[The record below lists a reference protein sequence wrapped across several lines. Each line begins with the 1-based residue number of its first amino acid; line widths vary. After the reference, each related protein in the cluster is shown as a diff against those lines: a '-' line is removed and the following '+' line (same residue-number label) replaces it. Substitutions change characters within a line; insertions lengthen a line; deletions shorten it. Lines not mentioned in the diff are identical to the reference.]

1 MGKSRYVEKRQLS
14 SKRSQFISGVL
25 SLVLCFSMVPFAY
38 AEDEVDV
45 RDCWYDIHD
54 KGGYEVASWVSAATI
69 PPSVSEIDWQH
80 LQPGVDYKD
89 KSMILTFAPKLSL
102 SLARDYISRQ
112 GWTEDKLIA
121 WNEDA
126 GWKCMSVTIADSQS
140 LQEEMT
146 SACALWWVWYAELNH
161 ISACPIDEEVSD
173 LPDESIEAPSRQW
186 PFDNQDTN
194 LINPFENYSEKELY
208 LAFEPDVSLEAALDT
223 VFSMEGWSVG
233 YYQGT
238 AYSESSWFYDHELL
252 VTIPSG
258 MTVIDAKKIAKQQ
271 AGIADVEL
279 VYYLT
284 TGPVYEEKP
293 NIVITFDAG
302 VDYNQVKKAILGLGW
317 PYGDA
322 TKLADTGQLRVEA
335 FYPKNLASE
344 LAISKAYSLEGVVH
358 VELIEPSGSG
368 GEDGSQSPSEG
379 DDSSGINIGDQWY
392 LDYLGIVDAWNQAQC
407 NGTVSVA
414 VLDTGVWAVPDL
426 QANLDLDNAW
436 DAVSESPLSADPI
449 HPHGTWVAGA
459 ISAQAD
465 DGQGVSGVSHNAKIV
480 PVNIASSVKDGVA
493 SATDDDIACA
503 INHVVESD
511 SIDNLRVIN
520 MSFGCPG
527 EVKGSLQTAINHAA
541 DENISIVCSAGDENT
556 DAAYKPSDSDNV
568 IGVITT
574 KITERWIDPSDQ
586 SKGSCYGP
594 AKDIAAP
601 GYCIKTVSTD
611 MDTYGIAYCT
621 GTSFSAPL
629 VSGVLALM
637 YAANPNLTAADA
649 EYYLEN
655 TATDLGEPGF
665 DNEFANGLVNAKA
678 AVLSVA
684 SEDALFTR
692 LAGDYAVNTMD
703 AIVSEGFL
711 DGVYEGA
718 TGSDTVIVATMDS
731 YYDAL
736 TAASL
741 AGVKN
746 CPILLTDPETL
757 SPETASLI
765 GRLGA
770 SKAYIVG
777 GPSAV
782 SPSVERQVSDLSGV
796 NEVERLWGDYARD
809 TAMAIYREGT
819 REGAW
824 GDTAIVCTVNSYLDG
839 LAASSYSFAKGAPIF
854 LVNSDL
860 VLENDALSAIASGGF
875 KKVIVMGGTSA
886 VSSAIGTQL
895 FGVVNNI
902 SRMAGDDAYETA
914 RLFANRCLEDGM
926 QMNGAAVTTAQSYYD
941 ALCAGPLCGRANAP
955 ILYADEEYTES
966 AEAFFTTYAPFF
978 NRGYVLGGYSAVP
991 KSVVQE
997 LKAAVAAAL

>member
-1 MGKSRYVEKRQLS
+1 MGKNRYVKKRRLS
-14 SKRSQFISGVL
+14 LERSRFIGGVL
-25 SLVLCFSMVPFAY
+25 SLVLCFSMVPLAY
-38 AEDEVDV
+38 AEESNTADDAFEGVAAWVADVDLPAS
-45 RDCWYDIHD
+45 
-54 KGGYEVASWVSAATI
+54 YEQV
-69 PPSVSEIDWQH
+69 DWDS
-80 LQPGVDYKD
+80 LQPGVDYVPN
-89 KSMILTFAPKLSL
+89 SMILTFMPKTSL
-102 SLARDYISRQ
+102 VVGRAFITAQ
-112 GWTEDKLIA
+112 GWSEDTVIS
-121 WNEDA
+121 WDDDA
-126 GWKCMSVTIADSQS
+126 GWKCMSVTVPESQS
-140 LQEEMT
+140 LKDAMAIAAG
-146 SACALWWVWYAELNH
+146 SGKVWYSELNR

-173 LPDESIEAPSRQW
+173 LPDESIEVPSRQW

-208 LAFEPDVSLEAALDT
+208 LVFESDVSLEEALDT

-233 YYQGT
+233 CYQGT
-238 AYSESSWFYDHELL
+238 SSSESSWFYDHELL

-284 TGPVYEEKP
+284 TGPVYQVKP
-293 NIVITFDAG
+293 NIAVTFDG
-302 VDYNQVKKAILGLGW
+302 KAASGQAEYRVYSLGW
-317 PYGDA
+317 QLSGAEESIGGDWVKVKA
-322 TKLADTGQLRVEA
+322 R
-335 FYPKNLASE
+335 YPESLTEDQAVSQ
-344 LAISKAYSLEGVVH
+344 AYSLEGVVH

-449 HPHGTWVAGA
+449 HPHGTWVAGV

-493 SATDDDIACA
+493 YATDDDIACA

-527 EVKGSLQTAINHAA
+527 EAKGCLQTAINYAT
-541 DENISIVCSAGDENT
+541 ENNISVVCSAGDENT

-574 KITERWIDPSDQ
+574 KITERWVDPSDQ
-586 SKGSCYGP
+586 NKGSCYGP

-611 MDTYGIAYCT
+611 MNAYGITYCT
-621 GTSFSAPL
+621 GASFSAPI

-665 DNEFANGLVNAKA
+665 DSEFANGLVNAKA

-711 DGVYEGA
+711 DGVYGDKN
-718 TGSDTVIVATMDS
+718 GSDTVIVATMDS

-741 AGVKN
+741 AGIKN

-782 SPSVERQVSDLSGV
+782 SLDVEQQVSDLSGV

-839 LAASSYSFAKGAPIF
+839 LAASPYSFAKKAPIF

-860 VLENDALSAIASGGF
+860 VLEDDALSAIANGGF

-886 VSSAIGTQL
+886 VSSAVGTQL

-955 ILYADEEYTES
+955 ILYADEEYIES
-966 AEAFFTTYAPFF
+966 AETFFTTYAPFF

-997 LKAAVAAAL
+997 LKAAIAAAL

>member
-1 MGKSRYVEKRQLS
+1 M
-14 SKRSQFISGVL
+14 
-25 SLVLCFSMVPFAY
+25 
-38 AEDEVDV
+38 
-45 RDCWYDIHD
+45 
-54 KGGYEVASWVSAATI
+54 
-69 PPSVSEIDWQH
+69 
-80 LQPGVDYKD
+80 
-89 KSMILTFAPKLSL
+89 
-102 SLARDYISRQ
+102 
-112 GWTEDKLIA
+112 
-121 WNEDA
+121 
-126 GWKCMSVTIADSQS
+126 
-140 LQEEMT
+140 
-146 SACALWWVWYAELNH
+146 
-161 ISACPIDEEVSD
+161 
-173 LPDESIEAPSRQW
+173 
-186 PFDNQDTN
+186 
-194 LINPFENYSEKELY
+194 
-208 LAFEPDVSLEAALDT
+208 
-223 VFSMEGWSVG
+223 
-233 YYQGT
+233 
-238 AYSESSWFYDHELL
+238 
-252 VTIPSG
+252 
-258 MTVIDAKKIAKQQ
+258 
-271 AGIADVEL
+271 
-279 VYYLT
+279 
-284 TGPVYEEKP
+284 
-293 NIVITFDAG
+293 
-302 VDYNQVKKAILGLGW
+302 
-317 PYGDA
+317 
-322 TKLADTGQLRVEA
+322 
-335 FYPKNLASE
+335 
-344 LAISKAYSLEGVVH
+344 
-358 VELIEPSGSG
+358 
-368 GEDGSQSPSEG
+368 
-379 DDSSGINIGDQWY
+379 
-392 LDYLGIVDAWNQAQC
+392 
-407 NGTVSVA
+407 A

-436 DAVSESPLSADPI
+436 DAVSESPMSGDPI
-449 HPHGTWVAGA
+449 HPHGTWVAGV
-459 ISAQAD
+459 ISAQTD
-465 DGQGVSGVSHNAKIV
+465 DDQGVSGVSHNAKIV
-480 PVNIASSVKDGVA
+480 PVNIASSVKGNLAYAKNDH
-493 SATDDDIACA
+493 IALA
-503 INHVVESD
+503 IEHVINSND
-511 SIDNLRVIN
+511 IDNLRVIN
-520 MSFGCPG
+520 ISFGGRG
-527 EVKGSLQTAINHAA
+527 EAKGSLQTAINHAV
-541 DENISIVCSAGDENT
+541 EKGVSVVCSAGNENT
-556 DAAYKPSDSDNV
+556 DALYTPSDLNNV
-568 IGVITT
+568 ISVIATT
-574 KITERWIDPSDQ
+574 ITERWVDSTDQ

-611 MDTYGIAYCT
+611 MDTHGIAYCT
-621 GTSFSAPL
+621 GTSFSAPI

-692 LAGDYAVNTMD
+692 LAGDYVVNTMD

-711 DGVYEGA
+711 NGVYGDKN
-718 TGSDTVIVATMDS
+718 GSDTVIVATMDS

-741 AGVKN
+741 AGIKN

-765 GRLGA
+765 GRLGV

-782 SPSVERQVSDLSGV
+782 SLDVEQQISDLSGV

-839 LAASSYSFAKGAPIF
+839 LAASPYSFAKGAPIF

-860 VLENDALSAIASGGF
+860 VLEDDALSAIASGGF

-966 AEAFFTTYAPFF
+966 AETFFTTYAPFI

-991 KSVVQE
+991 KSVIQE
-997 LKAAVAAAL
+997 LKAAIAAAL

>member
-1 MGKSRYVEKRQLS
+1 M
-14 SKRSQFISGVL
+14 
-25 SLVLCFSMVPFAY
+25 
-38 AEDEVDV
+38 ED
-45 RDCWYDIHD
+45 
-54 KGGYEVASWVSAATI
+54 
-69 PPSVSEIDWQH
+69 
-80 LQPGVDYKD
+80 
-89 KSMILTFAPKLSL
+89 
-102 SLARDYISRQ
+102 
-112 GWTEDKLIA
+112 
-121 WNEDA
+121 
-126 GWKCMSVTIADSQS
+126 VT
-140 LQEEMT
+140 
-146 SACALWWVWYAELNH
+146 N
-161 ISACPIDEEVSD
+161 
-173 LPDESIEAPSRQW
+173 
-186 PFDNQDTN
+186 
-194 LINPFENYSEKELY
+194 
-208 LAFEPDVSLEAALDT
+208 
-223 VFSMEGWSVG
+223 
-233 YYQGT
+233 
-238 AYSESSWFYDHELL
+238 
-252 VTIPSG
+252 
-258 MTVIDAKKIAKQQ
+258 
-271 AGIADVEL
+271 
-279 VYYLT
+279 
-284 TGPVYEEKP
+284 
-293 NIVITFDAG
+293 
-302 VDYNQVKKAILGLGW
+302 
-317 PYGDA
+317 
-322 TKLADTGQLRVEA
+322 
-335 FYPKNLASE
+335 
-344 LAISKAYSLEGVVH
+344 
-358 VELIEPSGSG
+358 VELIDAT
-368 GEDGSQSPSEG
+368 DGTDGADQPG
-379 DDSSGINIGDQWY
+379 DDGDNSSIGSFWNQWY
-392 LDYLGIVDAWNQAQC
+392 LDYLGITDAWNQAQC
-407 NGTVSVA
+407 NGAVSVA

-436 DAVSESPLSADPI
+436 DAVSESSLSADPI
-449 HPHGTWVAGA
+449 HPHGTWVAGV
-459 ISAQAD
+459 ISAQTD
-465 DGQGVSGVSHNAKIV
+465 DSQGVSGVSHNAKIV

-493 SATDDDIACA
+493 YATDDDIACA
-503 INHVVESD
+503 INHVVDSE

-527 EVKGSLQTAINHAA
+527 EAKGCLQTAINYAT
-541 DENISIVCSAGDENT
+541 ENNISIVCSAGDENT

-568 IGVITT
+568 IGVIATT
-574 KITERWIDPSDQ
+574 ITERWVDPSDQ

-601 GYCIKTVSTD
+601 GYYVKTVSTD
-611 MDTYGIAYCT
+611 MSEHGTVYCT
-621 GTSFSAPL
+621 GTSFSAPI

-655 TATDLGEPGF
+655 TATDLGAPGF

-692 LAGDYAVNTMD
+692 LAGDYVVNTMD

-711 DGVYEGA
+711 NGVYGDKN
-718 TGSDTVIVATMDS
+718 GSDTVIVATMDS

-741 AGVKN
+741 AGIKN

-782 SPSVERQVSDLSGV
+782 SSSVEQQVSDLSGV

-839 LAASSYSFAKGAPIF
+839 LAASPYSFAKGAPIF

-860 VLENDALSAIASGGF
+860 VLENDALSAISSGGF

-895 FGVVNNI
+895 YGVVNNI

-955 ILYADEEYTES
+955 ILYADEEYIES
-966 AEAFFTTYAPFF
+966 AETFFTTYAPFF

-997 LKAAVAAAL
+997 LKAAIAAAL

>member
-1 MGKSRYVEKRQLS
+1 MGKNRYVKKRRLS
-14 SKRSQFISGVL
+14 LERSRFIGGVL
-25 SLVLCFSMVPFAY
+25 SLVLCFSMVPLAY
-38 AEDEVDV
+38 AEESNTADDAFEGVAAWVTDVDLPAS
-45 RDCWYDIHD
+45 
-54 KGGYEVASWVSAATI
+54 YEQV
-69 PPSVSEIDWQH
+69 DWDS
-80 LQPGVDYKD
+80 LQPGVDYVPN
-89 KSMILTFAPKLSL
+89 SMILTFMPKTSL
-102 SLARDYISRQ
+102 VVGRALITAQ
-112 GWTEDKLIA
+112 GWTEDTIIS

-126 GWKCMSVTIADSQS
+126 GWKCMSVTVPESQS
-140 LQEEMT
+140 LKDAMAIAAG
-146 SACALWWVWYAELNH
+146 SGKVWYSELNR

-173 LPDESIEAPSRQW
+173 LPDESIEAPLRQW

-194 LINPFENYSEKELY
+194 LINPFEDYSEKELY
-208 LAFEPDVSLEAALDT
+208 LKFDSDVSLEEALDT

-233 YYQGT
+233 HYQGT
-238 AYSESSWFYDHELL
+238 TSSESSWFYDHELL

-258 MTVIDAKKIAKQQ
+258 TTVIDAKKIAKQQ

-293 NIVITFDAG
+293 NIAITFDAG

-379 DDSSGINIGDQWY
+379 DDSSDINIGDQWY

-449 HPHGTWVAGA
+449 HPHGTWVAGV

-493 SATDDDIACA
+493 YATDDDIACA

-527 EVKGSLQTAINHAA
+527 EAKGCLQTAINYAT
-541 DENISIVCSAGDENT
+541 ENNISVVCSAGDENT

-574 KITERWIDPSDQ
+574 KITERWVDPSDQ

-611 MDTYGIAYCT
+611 MDGYGTVYCT
-621 GTSFSAPL
+621 GTSFSAPI

-711 DGVYEGA
+711 NGVYEG
-718 TGSDTVIVATMDS
+718 TTRSDTVIVATIDS

-741 AGVKN
+741 AGIKN

-757 SPETASLI
+757 SPETTSLI

-809 TAMAIYREGT
+809 TAMAIYREGA

-839 LAASSYSFAKGAPIF
+839 LAASPYSFAKGAPIF

-860 VLENDALSAIASGGF
+860 VLEDDALSAIANGGF

-895 FGVVNNI
+895 YGVVNNI
-902 SRMAGDDAYETA
+902 SRMAGNDAYETA

-955 ILYADEEYTES
+955 ILYADEEYIES
-966 AEAFFTTYAPFF
+966 AETFFTTYAPFF

-991 KSVVQE
+991 KSVIQE
-997 LKAAVAAAL
+997 LKAAIAAAL

>member
-1 MGKSRYVEKRQLS
+1 MDKNRHVEKRQLS

-38 AEDEVDV
+38 AEESNTADDAFEGVAAWVTDVDLPAS
-45 RDCWYDIHD
+45 
-54 KGGYEVASWVSAATI
+54 YEQV
-69 PPSVSEIDWQH
+69 DWDS
-80 LQPGVDYKD
+80 LRPGVDYVPN
-89 KSMILTFAPKLSL
+89 SMILTFMPKTPLEVGRAL
-102 SLARDYISRQ
+102 ITAQ
-112 GWTEDKLIA
+112 GWTEDAIIS
-121 WNEDA
+121 WDDDA
-126 GWKCMSVTIADSQS
+126 GWKCMSVTVPESQS
-140 LQEEMT
+140 LKDAMAIAAG
-146 SACALWWVWYAELNH
+146 SGKVWYSELNR

-173 LPDESIEAPSRQW
+173 LPDESIEAPLRQW
-186 PFDNQDTN
+186 PFDNQDVN
-194 LINPFENYSEKELY
+194 LINSFENYSEKELY
-208 LAFEPDVSLEAALDT
+208 LKFDSDVSLEEALDT

-238 AYSESSWFYDHELL
+238 TSSESSWFYDHELL

-293 NIVITFDAG
+293 NIAITFDAG
-302 VDYNQVKKAILGLGW
+302 VDYNQATKAILGLGW

-322 TKLADTGQLRVEA
+322 TKLADTGQLRIEA

-344 LAISKAYSLEGVVH
+344 LVTSKAYSLEDVVH
-358 VELIEPSGSG
+358 VELIKPSDSGS
-368 GEDGSQSPSEG
+368 EDGSQSPSEG
-379 DDSSGINIGDQWY
+379 GDASNINIGDQWY
-392 LDYLGIVDAWNQAQC
+392 LDYLGITDAWNQAQC
-407 NGTVSVA
+407 NGAVSVA

-436 DAVSESPLSADPI
+436 DAVSESPMSGDPI
-449 HPHGTWVAGA
+449 HPHGTWVAGV
-459 ISAQAD
+459 ISAQTD
-465 DGQGVSGVSHNAKIV
+465 DDQGVSGVSHNAKIV
-480 PVNIASSVKDGVA
+480 PVNIASSVKGNLAYAKNDH
-493 SATDDDIACA
+493 IALA
-503 INHVVESD
+503 IEHVINSND
-511 SIDNLRVIN
+511 IDNLRVIN
-520 MSFGCPG
+520 ISFGGRG
-527 EVKGSLQTAINHAA
+527 EAKGSLQTAINHAV
-541 DENISIVCSAGDENT
+541 EKGVSVVCSAGNENT
-556 DAAYKPSDSDNV
+556 DALYTPSDLNNV
-568 IGVITT
+568 ISVIATT
-574 KITERWIDPSDQ
+574 ITERWVDSTDQ

-611 MDTYGIAYCT
+611 MDTHGIAYCT
-621 GTSFSAPL
+621 GTSFSAPI

-692 LAGDYAVNTMD
+692 LAGDYVVNTMD

-711 DGVYEGA
+711 NGVYGDKN
-718 TGSDTVIVATMDS
+718 GSDTVIVATMDS

-741 AGVKN
+741 AGIKN

-765 GRLGA
+765 GRLGV

-782 SPSVERQVSDLSGV
+782 SLDVEQQISDLSGV

-839 LAASSYSFAKGAPIF
+839 LAASPYSFAKGAPIF

-860 VLENDALSAIASGGF
+860 VLEDDALSAIASGGF

-941 ALCAGPLCGRANAP
+941 ALCAGPLCGRTNAP
-955 ILYADEEYTES
+955 ILYADEEYIES
-966 AEAFFTTYAPFF
+966 AETFFTTYAPFI

-991 KSVVQE
+991 KSVIQE
-997 LKAAVAAAL
+997 LKAAIAAAL